1 MRVLIA
7 EDSSTL
13 RQMLAMQLST
23 WDFEVVEACDGED
36 AWRKYV
42 DDPFSLVLT
51 DWIMPNADGLE
62 LIRRIRAVETTHHVY
77 IVLLTAKSEKADLV
91 HAMEVGADD
100 FLVKPCDDDELRV
113 RLNQGMRILHLQE
126 SLAQRNQSLID
137 AQAAL
142 VQTEKLAGVGQLA
155 AGMAHEINNP
165 AAIVANNLSVLQR
178 DLAGL
183 TETLACYRGAQKYL
197 PEEIQQRLQ
206 DLERRHDLDDVL
218 EDIPSTIESS
228 RNALRRVCE
237 VVENLRDFA
246 RLDAAQYADVR
257 LDEAIEST
265 VSMIR
270 HRIDSHDLH
279 IHCELQPN
287 VSVVGHQAK
296 INQLL
301 HNVLENAIQASS
313 PGDRIEV
320 TLTGDEKSADV
331 EIRDEGEGIAEENLG
346 KVFEP
351 FFTTRPV
358 GQGSGLGLPF
368 CYGVMQDHGGSIDL
382 DSEIGKGT
390 RVRLHFPRGASHNR
404 RAPFVPNSPRR
415 EPDGL
420 SV

>member
-13 RQMLAMQLST
+13 RQMLAMQLHT
-23 WDFEVVEACDGED
+23 WDFDVVEACDGED
-36 AWRKYV
+36 AWNKYV
-42 DDPFSLVLT
+42 EDPFSLVLT

-62 LIRRIRAVETTHHVY
+62 LIRRIRAGETTHHVY
-77 IVLLTAKSEKADLV
+77 VVLLTAKSDKADLV

-113 RLNQGMRILHLQE
+113 RLNQGMRILQLQE
-126 SLAQRNQSLID
+126 TLAQRNQSLID

-178 DLAGL
+178 DLEGI
-183 TETLACYRGAQKYL
+183 TETLGCYRSVSEHL
-197 PEEIQQRLQ
+197 PADVRQRLQ
-206 DLERRHDLDDVL
+206 ELEQRHDLEGVL
-218 EDIPSTIESS
+218 EDIPSTFESS
-228 RNALRRVCE
+228 RKALRRVCD

-257 LDEAIEST
+257 LDEAITST
-265 VSMIR
+265 VSMIQ

-279 IHCELQPN
+279 IHCHLQPD

-301 HNVLENAIQASS
+301 HNVLENAIQACSA
-313 PGDRIEV
+313 GDRIDV
-320 TLTGDEKSADV
+320 TLTGDNESADI
-331 EIRDEGEGIAEENLG
+331 EIRDQGEGIAEENLP

-368 CYGVMQDHGGSIDL
+368 CYGVMQDHGGSIEL

-390 RVRLHFPRGASHNR
+390 RVRLHFPRGVSHNR
-404 RAPFVPNSPRR
+404 RDPFITNSPH
-415 EPDGL
+415 
-420 SV
+420 